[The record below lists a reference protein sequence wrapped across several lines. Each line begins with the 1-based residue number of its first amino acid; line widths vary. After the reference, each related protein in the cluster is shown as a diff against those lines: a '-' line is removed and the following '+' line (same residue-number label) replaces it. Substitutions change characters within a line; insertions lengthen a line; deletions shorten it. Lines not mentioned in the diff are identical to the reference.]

1 MAPRQ
6 ELSEKNRQQL
16 TRRELTTAAIA
27 LIEREGLDALSM
39 RRLATELDCAPMSL
53 YTHVR
58 NRDDLIDAIVE
69 ELIEQLAQ
77 PSGADETWQQLARQ
91 SLGAYRDLAVRWP
104 NSFELLALAPYD
116 SAPVAPHLAR
126 FVSRLERA
134 GLSPEKAGQI
144 LGIVDAYATGFLVVW
159 ARSGTRRPTNG
170 AVAAPD
176 IAGLRD
182 LDMFD
187 TGLEAMIAG
196 LDATLVRG
204 ADSEEASR

>member
-6 ELSEKNRQQL
+6 ELSQKNRQNL

-27 LIEREGLDALSM
+27 LIERDGLEALTM
-39 RRLATELDCAPMSL
+39 RRLAGELACAPMSL

-69 ELIEQLAQ
+69 HLIEQLAS
-77 PSGADETWQQLARQ
+77 PARGDETWQQLARQ
-91 SLGAYRDLAVRWP
+91 TLGAYRDLAVRLP
-104 NSFELLALAPYD
+104 SSFELLALAPYD
-116 SAPVAPHLAR
+116 SSPVAPHLAR
-126 FVSRLERA
+126 FLSSLERA
-134 GLSPEKAGQI
+134 GLSPEQAGQI

-159 ARSGTRRPTNG
+159 ARSSTRRRADG
-170 AVAAPD
+170 SVAAAPL
-176 IAGLRD
+176 IAGLRN

-196 LDATLVRG
+196 LDMTLVRG
-204 ADSEEASR
+204 TNREAHP